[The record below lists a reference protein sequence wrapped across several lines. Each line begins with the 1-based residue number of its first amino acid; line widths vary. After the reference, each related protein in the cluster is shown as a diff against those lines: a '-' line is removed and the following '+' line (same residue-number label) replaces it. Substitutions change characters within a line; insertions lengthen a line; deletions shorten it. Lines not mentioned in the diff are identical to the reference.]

1 MVSST
6 VLKATSGTA
15 VTRATT
21 QASSPKGALTAR
33 FVPVSVLPV
42 TPDVLIYGTAGGAL
56 QSVKLTDTDTGNSD
70 RNTML
75 GWTAGA
81 GADVKVT
88 EQVFGRV
95 EYRYTDF
102 GARTTQSTGKP
113 PEADSH
119 GHRLMLGVGMKF

>member
-1 MVSST
+1 M
-6 VLKATSGTA
+6 
-15 VTRATT
+15 
-21 QASSPKGALTAR
+21 
-33 FVPVSVLPV
+33 

-102 GARTTQSTGKP
+102 GSKDYTINGEPRS
-113 PEADSH
+113 
-119 GHRLMLGVGMKF
+119 